1 MPEERYKEETKETKE
16 TKETN
21 KSCRKEGRYRR
32 RKECERKNEKV
43 NRSGYGN
50 CGFSGSAAWRM
61 CIEYHR

>member
-1 MPEERYKEETKETKE
+1 MPEERYKEETKE

-21 KSCRKEGRYRR
+21 KSCRKEGRYGR

-50 CGFSGSAAWRM
+50 CGFSGSAA
-61 CIEYHR
+61 

>member
-21 KSCRKEGRYRR
+21 RSCRKEGR

-61 CIEYHR
+61 CIEYYR

>member
-16 TKETN
+16 TK
-21 KSCRKEGRYRR
+21 KSCRKEGR
-32 RKECERKNEKV
+32 RKECERKNEKA

-50 CGFSGSAAWRM
+50 CNFSGSAAWRM

>member
-32 RKECERKNEKV
+32 
-43 NRSGYGN
+43 
-50 CGFSGSAAWRM
+50 
-61 CIEYHR
+61 

>member
-1 MPEERYKEETKETKE
+1 MPEERYKEETKET
-16 TKETN
+16 N
-21 KSCRKEGRYRR
+21 KSCRKEGR

-61 CIEYHR
+61 CIEYYR